1 MSLATTFQK
10 VEETVEKDILA
21 FFHML
26 GASEAPEEWECAPPK
41 AANPEQSG
49 QNMRVPDQH

>member
-1 MSLATTFQK
+1 MSLATTIQK

-21 FFHML
+21 FFRML

-41 AANPEQSG
+41 AATPGQSG
-49 QNMRVPDQH
+49 QGMTVPDQH

>member
-1 MSLATTFQK
+1 MSLATTIQK

-21 FFHML
+21 FFRML

-41 AANPEQSG
+41 AATPGQSG
-49 QNMRVPDQH
+49 QGMTMPDQH